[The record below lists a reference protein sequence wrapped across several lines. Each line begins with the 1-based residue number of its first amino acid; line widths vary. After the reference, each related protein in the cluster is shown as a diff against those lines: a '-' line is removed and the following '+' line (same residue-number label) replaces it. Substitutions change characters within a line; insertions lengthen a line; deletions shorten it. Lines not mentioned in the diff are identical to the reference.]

1 MFLRIIFAK
10 NRLSKG
16 DFCKSIK
23 TTTIMLNKEK
33 ECVNQEIKLG
43 ELTESL
49 LEALDNAHNV
59 SKLLITE
66 RTKQKLS
73 IMRISNIA
81 REINDLKK
89 IVKTIRNA

>member
-1 MFLRIIFAK
+1 
-10 NRLSKG
+10 
-16 DFCKSIK
+16 
-23 TTTIMLNKEK
+23 MLNKEK
-33 ECVNQEIKLG
+33 ECVNQDIKLG